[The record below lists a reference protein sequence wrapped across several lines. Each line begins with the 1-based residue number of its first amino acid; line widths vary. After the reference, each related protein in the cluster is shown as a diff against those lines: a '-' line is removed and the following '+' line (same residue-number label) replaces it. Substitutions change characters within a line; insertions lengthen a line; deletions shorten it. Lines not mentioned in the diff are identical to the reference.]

1 MRSKKYNSHGPTTFL
16 KNTYEILNNESLN
29 SIIRWTED
37 GGSFVIS
44 DILNFTNSV
53 LPSFFKHSNLSSF
66 IRQLNMYGFH
76 KAKDDDSQELQF
88 SHPKFHRDKKE
99 LLKEIHRKSSDSL
112 GSLKKSDIQNLAQ
125 RLQKFQSQQ
134 LTMET
139 MLENLESQY
148 SQVLEQN
155 QVLISE
161 LFQSKQREKQIELF
175 LQSFTKQ
182 IKEEVQNM
190 EIDEDNSLLG
200 NIEPHYPEGEVS
212 DEDWENYEDLSND

>member
-1 MRSKKYNSHGPTTFL
+1 
-16 KNTYEILNNESLN
+16 
-29 SIIRWTED
+29 
-37 GGSFVIS
+37 
-44 DILNFTNSV
+44 
-53 LPSFFKHSNLSSF
+53 
-66 IRQLNMYGFH
+66 
-76 KAKDDDSQELQF
+76 
-88 SHPKFHRDKKE
+88 
-99 LLKEIHRKSSDSL
+99 LKEIHRKSSDSL

>member
-16 KNTYEILNNESLN
+16 KNTHEILNNDSLN

-66 IRQLNMYGFH
+66 VRQLNMYGFH

-88 SHPKFHRDKKE
+88 SHPKFHRDRKE

-112 GSLKKSDIQNLAQ
+112 GSLKKCDIQNLAL

-134 LTMET
+134 LTMEA
-139 MLENLESQY
+139 MLENLETQY

-161 LFQSKQREKQIELF
+161 LCQSKHREKQIELF
-175 LQSFTKQ
+175 LQSFTQQ
-182 IKEEVQNM
+182 IKKEVQSM
-190 EIDEDNSLLG
+190 ELDEDNSLLG
-200 NIEPHYPEGEVS
+200 NIEPQYPEGELS
-212 DEDWENYEDLSND
+212 DEDWGNYEGLSND

>member
-53 LPSFFKHSNLSSF
+53 LPGFFKHNNLSSF

-76 KAKDDDSQELQF
+76 KAKDEDSQELQF

-112 GSLKKSDIQNLAQ
+112 GSLKKSEIQNLAQ
-125 RLQKFQSQQ
+125 RLQKFQTQQ

-175 LQSFTKQ
+175 LQSFTQQ

-190 EIDEDNSLLG
+190 EVDEDNSLLL
-200 NIEPHYPEGEVS
+200 NIEPHYPEGDMS
-212 DEDWENYEDLSND
+212 DEDWENQEDLSND